1 VALLVAKHAKA
12 AQERC
17 PTLKNKTVSP
27 HVLRH
32 SAAMSL
38 LRSGVDITVIAM
50 WLGHF
55 SGVPKL
61 CRSVARRPF
70 FSEE

>member
-1 VALLVAKHAKA
+1 
-12 AQERC
+12 
-17 PTLKNKTVSP
+17 
-27 HVLRH
+27 
-32 SAAMSL
+32 MDL
-38 LRSGVDITVIAM
+38 LRNGLDVAVLAL

-55 SGVPKL
+55 SGVPEL